1 MSSTQA
7 EAAVMAQVS
16 SKFEDA
22 GVSLNNILNALM
34 VEVDSV
40 KKDWVGRGGTSFQQV
55 TQVWGDDQRRL
66 LDALSETAT
75 AIRTAGRSYTA
86 TDDAAADRMKVPDVV
101 LPL

>member
-1 MSSTQA
+1 VSSTQA

>member
-22 GVSLNNILNALM
+22 GASLNRILSDLL

-40 KKDWVGRGGTSFQQV
+40 KSEWVGRGGSSFQQV
-55 TQVWGDDQRRL
+55 TGAWGEDQRRL
-66 LDALSETAT
+66 LEALSQTAT
-75 AIRTAGRSYTA
+75 AVRTAGRSYVA
-86 TDDAAADRMKVPDVV
+86 TDDAAADRMKVPGVV

>member
-1 MSSTQA
+1 
-7 EAAVMAQVS
+7 MAQVS

>member
-1 MSSTQA
+1 VSSTQA

-40 KKDWVGRGGTSFQQV
+40 KKDWVGRGGASFQQV